1 MGNQTLEHRPSQKHV
16 HEVTG
21 STLYENKCNDCHNH
35 RFATVSG
42 EAVQTGH
49 THIHDIEFRTD
60 YADGHFHKFCGKSG
74 PAIDVGGG
82 KHVHYAKAC
91 TDTEDGHRH
100 AFQVASL
107 IEEPTEFECP
117 CKK

>member
-1 MGNQTLEHRPSQKHV
+1 MNNQKSECQHQQKHV

-21 STLYENKCNDCHNH
+21 STLYENHCSDCHNH

-42 EAVQTGH
+42 EAMPSGCS
-49 THIHDIEFRTD
+49 HIHEIEFQTD
-60 YADGHFHKFCGKSG
+60 FADGHYHKFCGKSG
-74 PAIDVGGG
+74 PAVDVGCG

-91 TDTEDGHRH
+91 TTAEDDHKH

-107 IEEPTEFECP
+107 IEAPTKFEC
-117 CKK
+117 CD